1 MFLKRCPKCQR
12 EYPAAILECPDDGT
26 SLEGVEAKDPMIGQ
40 VLEGKY
46 KLESQIGSGGMAAV
60 YLATRLQL
68 GDNVAVKVLN
78 ADSLKN
84 PLAVARFK
92 REAQAAARIRHSSVV
107 TIHDLGNLPQ
117 GNTFLVMEYIR
128 GHSLRDELKNQTV
141 LSPARA
147 IEIISAVC
155 AGVQAAHDAGIIHR
169 DLKPEN
175 IMIEPH
181 RDGGYSVKV
190 VDFGVAD
197 LREHVISDALTKLTE
212 AGMMVGTPYYI
223 SPEQCKGEELD
234 HRSDIYSLGV
244 ILYEL
249 LTGTVPFRGKTLSAV
264 IIQHATEPPP
274 PIRPFR
280 PEVSEQLE
288 AVVMKA
294 LSKDRAKRPAT
305 AAQFAQELNQIL
317 NATTLTETEMRPG
330 ISTRGFTRVTE
341 GLSSQTNPGV
351 AGFLAAQRRTTTGLQ
366 RKSGLLNYDSLTGL
380 HSYPYFLQ
388 RLEETVARALQNNEP
403 LAVIFFGIDK
413 FKKINDS
420 YGYLLGDMAL
430 REVGALL
437 AEESPQD
444 ALLCRSPGDGFV
456 MMTTGKQAKV
466 VDQMVERL
474 THAVSETKFLSQDV
488 PGGYALTISAGIA
501 MLPDDG
507 KTASELIEY
516 AQRALRQVKM
526 RKQPIARPEDES
538 AEPHISFEHF
548 VGRKKELDKLNREF
562 EMSVAGRGRLVF
574 IVGDAG
580 LGKTRLVD
588 EFRRRIVGKDVLFL
602 QGRFYESGGALPYK
616 VFCDSLRGSIHY
628 LAEHSLEELE
638 AVFGSLSDRVINDFT
653 SADPLSVLLNHS
665 THSGNAEQEKYKI
678 FDYLT
683 RIYSSLSRVRPV
695 MLFLDDLQWAD
706 ELTLDF
712 LAYLIRAAERDRLF
726 IVATMRD
733 WEISNEGNPVRIWL
747 RQMSRYGSYEQI
759 KLTPLTES
767 EVRQILE
774 QNFGK
779 IQISASMLSL
789 ICAETKGNAFYLIE
803 ILRLLLEEKAI
814 QWANG
819 KWRFEDVSEIKLPN
833 SVVDL
838 VEAHLV
844 KLPTSA
850 LEVFTSAAVLGDGF
864 SFDMLAAV
872 TDMDED
878 ELLPIIEAGLR
889 ERILRE
895 EVSGRDDHYVFYH
908 STMRKV
914 LYDRTSRRRRKR
926 LHQQIG
932 RRLEEMYG
940 ARAGKIASDLAY
952 HYYQGEDYEHALRYA
967 VEAGNLAWRALAIS
981 EALKYYEW
989 AEKSIQNLTA
999 SLREEGGSKGPSQV
1013 LQLAACGLHL
1023 EADMLALYHLN
1034 YGRLLMQIGQ
1044 HKRAESELRQT
1055 LELARQVRSLK
1066 LMGRTFTALGE
1077 LYRQYGHL
1085 ARGLEYGEQGLALLS
1100 SIEDTEWEVQALLV
1114 IGASH
1119 EGLGSFSA
1127 ALETYEGALALAR
1140 KIEDKLNE
1148 ANSHWGLGFTYYR
1161 LGQYDKAKTS
1171 AQKGLE
1177 IATSSNDRLGQ
1188 QRCHNLLG
1196 SVYVEIG
1203 QFEEGLSHF
1212 DSALKIARDL
1222 GYRLSE
1228 AYILSNIGEN
1238 YRLRGLYSEA
1248 ISYYDQA
1255 LVLARETNDRVTE
1268 GMVLLN
1274 LGLVEQGKG
1283 NHEKALE
1290 QFEKALRLASET
1302 GATPTELEIIVA
1314 QGSSLLALNRV
1325 QEASEHYH
1333 RALDISRHSGSPVF
1347 EWQALRGLSKIERI
1361 NSHID
1366 EAIRLLR
1373 LSIEIVEM
1381 MSADLKRQSDR
1392 DSFLKD
1398 KQMLYSELA
1407 ELTGKPQGEGI

>member
-1 MFLKRCPKCQR
+1 M
-12 EYPAAILECPDDGT
+12 LECPEDGT

-40 VLEGKY
+40 TLEGKY
-46 KLESQIGSGGMAAV
+46 KLESQIGSGGMATV

-68 GDNVAVKVLN
+68 GDSVAVKVLN

-128 GHSLRDELKNQTV
+128 GHSLRDELKNHTA
-141 LSPARA
+141 LPPTRA
-147 IEIISAVC
+147 IEIVSTVC

-181 RDGGYSVKV
+181 RDGSYSIKV

-249 LTGTVPFRGKTLSAV
+249 LTGTVPFRGRTLSAV

-280 PEVSEQLE
+280 PEISEQLE
-288 AVVMKA
+288 AVVMRA

-305 AAQFAQELNQIL
+305 AAQFAQELNHVL
-317 NATTLTETEMRPG
+317 NATTLTEAELRPSV
-330 ISTRGFTRVTE
+330 STRGFTRVTE
-341 GLSSQTNPGV
+341 GLNSQTNPGI
-351 AGFLAAQRRTTTGLQ
+351 AGFLAAQRRSTTGQ
-366 RKSGLLNYDSLTGL
+366 GPRKSGLLNYDSLTGL

-388 RLEETVARALQNNEP
+388 RLEETTARSLQNNEP

-413 FKKINDS
+413 FKQINDT

-430 REVGALL
+430 REVGTLL
-437 AEESPQD
+437 AEESPRD

-456 MMTTGKQAKV
+456 MMATGRQA
-466 VDQMVERL
+466 QMVHQMVDRL
-474 THAVSETKFLSQDV
+474 TDVVGETKFLSQDI
-488 PGGYALTISAGIA
+488 PGGYSLTISAGIA

-507 KTASELIEY
+507 KTGSDLIEC
-516 AQRALRQVKM
+516 AQRNLRQVKM
-526 RKQPIARPEDES
+526 RKQAAARPEVEG

-628 LAEHSLEELE
+628 LAEHSLEDLE

-653 SADPLSVLLNHS
+653 SADPLSVLLNNS

-683 RIYSSLSRVRPV
+683 RIYSSLSRVRPL

-712 LAYLIRAAERDRLF
+712 LAYLMRAAEGDRLF

-733 WEISNEGNPVRIWL
+733 WEISNEGNPVRVWL

-759 KLTPLTES
+759 KLTPLTEP

-774 QNFGK
+774 QTFGK
-779 IQISASMLSL
+779 IQISASTLSL

-803 ILRLLLEEKAI
+803 ILRLLLEEKNI
-814 QWANG
+814 KWANG
-819 KWRFEDVSEIKLPN
+819 KWRFEDISEIKLPN

-844 KLPTSA
+844 KLPTPA

-864 SFDMLAAV
+864 SFDMLANV

-889 ERILRE
+889 ERILKE
-895 EVSGRDDHYVFYH
+895 EIGGRDDHYVFYH

-914 LYDRTSRRRRKR
+914 LYERTSRRRRKR

-999 SLREEGGSKGPSQV
+999 SLREEGGNKGPSQV

-1077 LYRQYGHL
+1077 LYRQYGQL

-1119 EGLGSFSA
+1119 EGLGAFSA

-1140 KIEDKLNE
+1140 KINDRLNE

-1161 LGQYDKAKTS
+1161 LGQYDKAKAS

-1212 DSALKIARDL
+1212 DKALKIARDL

-1228 AYILSNIGEN
+1228 AYILNNIGEN
-1238 YRLRGLYSEA
+1238 YRLRNLYSEA
-1248 ISYYDQA
+1248 LSYYDQA
-1255 LVLARETNDRVTE
+1255 LVLAQETNDRVTE
-1268 GMVLLN
+1268 SMVLLN
-1274 LGLVEQGKG
+1274 LGLVEQDKG
-1283 NHEKALE
+1283 NYEKALE
-1290 QFEKALRLASET
+1290 QFEKALRLASEM
-1302 GATPTELEIIVA
+1302 GATPTELEIILG
-1314 QGSSLLALNRV
+1314 QGNSLLALDKI

-1333 RALDISRHSGSPVF
+1333 RALDMSRHSGSPVF
-1347 EWQALRGLSKIERI
+1347 EWQALHGLARIERVHSRI
-1361 NSHID
+1361 E
-1366 EAIRLLR
+1366 EAIKLLR
-1373 LSIEIVEM
+1373 LSIEIVEL
-1381 MSADLKRQSDR
+1381 MSADLKRQSDQ
-1392 DSFLKD
+1392 DSFLKN

-1407 ELTGKPQGEGI
+1407 ELTSLSKQQGEEA